1 MCLAL
6 GNAVCCAVA
15 SATIDV
21 IKEENLLENTKQRGE
36 GCALS
41 FFVERYQKL

>member
-1 MCLAL
+1 
-6 GNAVCCAVA
+6 VA

-36 GCALS
+36 GCDL
-41 FFVERYQKL
+41 FILFERYQRL